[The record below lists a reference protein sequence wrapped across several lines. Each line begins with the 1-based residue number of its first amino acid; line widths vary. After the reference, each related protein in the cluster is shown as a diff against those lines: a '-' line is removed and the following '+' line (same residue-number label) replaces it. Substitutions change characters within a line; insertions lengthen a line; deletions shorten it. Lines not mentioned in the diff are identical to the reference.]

1 MARKSRIPEKNKL
14 DYPSLGYVRVGI
26 YARLSKPDGDPISE
40 SIQNQIAL
48 ANNYLKDH
56 PEFVCTNTYQD
67 DGYTGLNF
75 HRPGFQTMLRDIK
88 AGKIDCVLVKDTSRI
103 GRDYI
108 AVGRL
113 LCFDFPDNEIR
124 FISINDNYD
133 SIEDTDGLPR
143 LDIILNFVIKIS
155 LFIVF

>member
-1 MARKSRIPEKNKL
+1 
-14 DYPSLGYVRVGI
+14 
-26 YARLSKPDGDPISE
+26 
-40 SIQNQIAL
+40 
-48 ANNYLKDH
+48 
-56 PEFVCTNTYQD
+56 
-67 DGYTGLNF
+67 
-75 HRPGFQTMLRDIK
+75 MLRDIK
-88 AGKIDCVLVKDTSRI
+88 ARKIDCVLVKDTSRI

-143 LDIILNFVIKIS
+143 LDIILKTVLDNRASKCVRRPGGASIPQ
-155 LFIVF
+155 VMVH